1 MISVSNIKIELYN
14 QTSEHIFYSQ
24 PESNC
29 LTVIF
34 PGGNNST
41 KTPILHYCRKHL
53 LENHSDFLSISYK
66 NLIVS
71 EDSDEVKLE
80 KVISAV
86 YEAIKKVQEGKNYT
100 KKVFISRSFGN
111 IVSNEIKIK
120 ESITADKCI
129 YIAPTDEAVKYF
141 ETYPGLIITGTK
153 DSYLPVEQV
162 NIIKEKYKDDVLVFE
177 NGNHSIESDDMSDT
191 LDFCKKAVL
200 KIIDYLEM

>member
-1 MISVSNIKIELYN
+1 
-14 QTSEHIFYSQ
+14 
-24 PESNC
+24 
-29 LTVIF
+29 
-34 PGGNNST
+34 
-41 KTPILHYCRKHL
+41 
-53 LENHSDFLSISYK
+53 
-66 NLIVS
+66 
-71 EDSDEVKLE
+71 
-80 KVISAV
+80 VISAV
-86 YEAIKKVQEGKNYT
+86 YEAIKKVQEDKNYT